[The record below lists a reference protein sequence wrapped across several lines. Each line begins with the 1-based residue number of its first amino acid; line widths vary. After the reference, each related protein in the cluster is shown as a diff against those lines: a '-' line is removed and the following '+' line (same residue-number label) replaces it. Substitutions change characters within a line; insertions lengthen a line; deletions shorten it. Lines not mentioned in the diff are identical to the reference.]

1 MAKTA
6 SPRRADIIDATGEMT
21 AAVLHGPR
29 DLRLEQVPVPVP
41 SYGEVLV
48 RVTAVGVCGS
58 DVHYFEHGRI
68 GDFIVDQ
75 PLVLG
80 HETAGVVVAVG
91 PGASPARVGER
102 VSLEPGTSCGRCL
115 ECRAGRYNLC
125 SQMRFHGTPPVNGTL
140 AEYVCVPGDLAFRVP
155 DALSDNATALLE
167 PLSVAIHAT
176 RKAGVRDGD
185 AVLVSGAGPIGLLM
199 AQVAAVRGAT
209 TVTVTDVSQAR
220 LEAAAE
226 LGATEVRL
234 AGHAPADG
242 RFDAYIDCSGAPS
255 AIRAGICSVR
265 PGGAAVLVGMG
276 PDDLQLPL
284 SIVQQR
290 ELVVTGV
297 FRYANT
303 WPAAI
308 SLASSG
314 RIRLDELVTHEFAL
328 GSVYEALAS
337 GTDPARIKGIVKPVL
352 A

>member
-1 MAKTA
+1 MVRIA
-6 SPRRADIIDATGEMT
+6 SPRHANAVDAPCEMT

-29 DLRLEQVPVPVP
+29 DLRLERLPVPVP
-41 SYGEVLV
+41 SGGEVLV

-68 GDFIVDQ
+68 GNFVVDQ

-91 PGASPARVGER
+91 PGVSPGRVGER

-115 ECRAGRYNLC
+115 ECRSGRYNLC

-155 DALSDNATALLE
+155 DTLSDNATALLE

-176 RKAGVRDGD
+176 RKARVREGD

-199 AQVAAVRGAT
+199 TQVAAVRGAT

-220 LEAAAE
+220 LETAAE
-226 LGATEVRL
+226 LGATEVTL
-234 AGHAPADG
+234 AANAPADG

-255 AIRAGICSVR
+255 AIAAGICSVR

-276 PDDLQLPL
+276 PGDLQLPF

-308 SLASSG
+308 SLASCG
-314 RIRLDELVTHEFAL
+314 GVRLDELVTHEFAL
-328 GSVYEALAS
+328 ASVYDALAG
-337 GTDPARIKGIVKPVL
+337 GTDPAHIKAIVKPAL
-352 A
+352 T